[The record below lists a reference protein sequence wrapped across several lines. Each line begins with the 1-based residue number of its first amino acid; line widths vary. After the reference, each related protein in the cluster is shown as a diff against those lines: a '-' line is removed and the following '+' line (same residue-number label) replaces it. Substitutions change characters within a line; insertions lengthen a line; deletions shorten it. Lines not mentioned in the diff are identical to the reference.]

1 MTKTGWTMRLGEACV
16 LALAV
21 AAFSAVP
28 TALRTSGAGG
38 TFLDGLLVG
47 TAALLPL
54 VTLSI
59 VLLRAAGRGLRG
71 VLGAGAGPTAALGI
85 ALWIGLAL
93 PALAVLAGLLKALT
107 HHRGLGG
114 ATFGVLG
121 AFVVVAC
128 ALVARRM
135 VEIGQGL
142 VARGVRPLHVAA
154 GGAVVSVLPL
164 LVVAAWL
171 YRASGGTGSASV
183 SAALVDLA
191 IAVLATALVASI
203 ELSDRLLKLASAFGV
218 PFAAVLMIAASARLE
233 SSPPLG
239 RAVQAGGGLA
249 ATMLSALER
258 WTDRDGDG
266 MGAHFGGGDCDEGDP
281 RRHPGAE
288 DVPGDGIDQDCSG
301 ADTPRPDAPAKAP
314 AATPSSAPPPSSAT
328 PAPAPLPSAPEPA
341 GKALDPS
348 RPDILLI
355 TLDTV
360 RADHTSAYGYDQ
372 KTTPHLEE
380 LAARGVLFEH
390 AYATGSDTQRALAP
404 LVSGK
409 PLSQTPHNRREW
421 PTLADEIDTV
431 AERMKRAGYAT
442 AAVVSFTWLSE
453 DRGFAQG
460 FDRFEPVYR
469 EEHPERSVTGALA
482 TRAALS
488 VLEDLG
494 KKDAPIFLWIHL
506 FDAHERYLEHAGLRF
521 GRGQEGL
528 YDGEIA
534 FVDKQ
539 IGQIAAFVS
548 KWSRASRVAWIVHGS
563 HGEGFDEHGDK
574 GHGSS
579 LYEEMIRVPL
589 VVALPG
595 GRPGRYG
602 DGAVSTLDVAPTV
615 LALGNAPLD
624 GVSGVSLLPYARLE
638 PSAARRP
645 PVLAYASK
653 RVALIDWPLKL
664 MVIERKKQNRNFLFD
679 LGADPRE
686 TKDLSE
692 GRPDDV
698 ARLVKLAAEIAP
710 SP

>member
-38 TFLDGLLVG
+38 SLLDGLLVG

-71 VLGAGAGPTAALGI
+71 VIGAGAGPTAALGI

-135 VEIGQGL
+135 VEAGQAL
-142 VARGVRPLHVAA
+142 VARGVRPVYVAA
-154 GGAVVSVLPL
+154 GGAVVSVVPL

-171 YRASGGTGSASV
+171 YRASGGAGASSV

-203 ELSDRLLKLASAFGV
+203 ELGDKLRKLSSAFGV

-233 SSPPLG
+233 SSPALG

-249 ATMLSALER
+249 ASLLSALER

-301 ADTPRPDAPAKAP
+301 ADTPRAE
-314 AATPSSAPPPSSAT
+314 APPKAAAAPGSAQP
-328 PAPAPLPSAPEPA
+328 PASASAVPASTASA
-341 GKALDPS
+341 GKTLDPS

-360 RADHTSAYGYDQ
+360 RADHTSVYGYDQ
-372 KTTPHLEE
+372 KTTPHLEA
-380 LAARGVLFEH
+380 LAARGVVFEH
-390 AYATGSDTQRALAP
+390 AYATGSDTQRALVP

-421 PTLADEIDTV
+421 PTLSDEIDSI
-431 AERMKRAGYAT
+431 AERMKRAGYTT
-442 AAVVSFTWLSE
+442 AAVASFTWLSE
-453 DRGFAQG
+453 DRGFSQG
-460 FDRFEPVYR
+460 FDRFEPVHR
-469 EEHPERSVTGALA
+469 DEHPERSVTGALA

-506 FDAHERYLEHAGLRF
+506 FDAHERYLQHEGLRF

-548 KWSRASRVAWIVHGS
+548 KWSRASRVAWVVHGS
-563 HGEGFDEHGDK
+563 HGEAFDEHGEK
-574 GHGSS
+574 GHGAE
-579 LYEEMIRVPL
+579 LYDEMIRVPF
-589 VVALPG
+589 VVVLPG

-602 DGAVSTLDVAPTV
+602 ERAVSTLDVAPTV
-615 LALGNAPLD
+615 LALGDAPRE
-624 GVSGVSLLPYARLE
+624 GVSGVSLLPHARLE
-638 PSAARRP
+638 PDAPRRP

-653 RVALIDWPLKL
+653 RLALIDWPLKL

-686 TKDLSE
+686 TKDLSAD
-692 GRPDDV
+692 RPDDV
-698 ARLVKLAAEIAP
+698 ARLLKLASEITP
-710 SP
+710 P

>member
-38 TFLDGLLVG
+38 TLLDGLLVG
-47 TAALLPL
+47 TAALLPV

-71 VLGAGAGPTAALGI
+71 VIGAGAGPTAALGI

-93 PALAVLAGLLKALT
+93 PALAVLGGLLKALT

-121 AFVVVAC
+121 AFVVVTC

-135 VEIGQGL
+135 VEAGQAL
-142 VARGVRPLHVAA
+142 VARGVRPLYVAA
-154 GGAVVSVLPL
+154 GGAVLSVVPL

-171 YRASGGTGSASV
+171 YRASVGAGASSV
-183 SAALVDLA
+183 GAALVDLA

-203 ELSDRLLKLASAFGV
+203 ELGDKQLKLSSAFGV

-314 AATPSSAPPPSSAT
+314 AAPGAAPPPPSSA
-328 PAPAPLPSAPEPA
+328 PSAAPAGAPPAPEPA

-360 RADHTSAYGYDQ
+360 RADHTSVYGYAQ

-380 LAARGVLFEH
+380 LAARGVVFEH

-421 PTLADEIDTV
+421 PTLADEIDSV

-460 FDRFEPVYR
+460 FDRFEPV
-469 EEHPERSVTGALA
+469 
-482 TRAALS
+482 
-488 VLEDLG
+488 
-494 KKDAPIFLWIHL
+494 
-506 FDAHERYLEHAGLRF
+506 
-521 GRGQEGL
+521 
-528 YDGEIA
+528 
-534 FVDKQ
+534 
-539 IGQIAAFVS
+539 
-548 KWSRASRVAWIVHGS
+548 
-563 HGEGFDEHGDK
+563 
-574 GHGSS
+574 
-579 LYEEMIRVPL
+579 
-589 VVALPG
+589 
-595 GRPGRYG
+595 
-602 DGAVSTLDVAPTV
+602 
-615 LALGNAPLD
+615 
-624 GVSGVSLLPYARLE
+624 
-638 PSAARRP
+638 
-645 PVLAYASK
+645 
-653 RVALIDWPLKL
+653 
-664 MVIERKKQNRNFLFD
+664 
-679 LGADPRE
+679 
-686 TKDLSE
+686 
-692 GRPDDV
+692 
-698 ARLVKLAAEIAP
+698 
-710 SP
+710 